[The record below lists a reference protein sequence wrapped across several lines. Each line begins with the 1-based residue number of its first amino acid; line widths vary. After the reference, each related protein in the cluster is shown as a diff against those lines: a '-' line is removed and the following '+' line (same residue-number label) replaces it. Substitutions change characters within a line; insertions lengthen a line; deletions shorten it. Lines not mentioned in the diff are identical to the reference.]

1 MNWQLFWLFV
11 ALNIV
16 NVVVQTL
23 KSIITIK
30 CGKTISALVNAGAYG
45 LYTVVT
51 VYMLCEL
58 PLLWKA
64 VVVALC
70 NLVGVY
76 FVKWLEEKARKDKL
90 WLVKMTIKPHYL
102 NQVKAE
108 LKTQTISFA
117 YYNLEKYIIFDTFC
131 ETQNK
136 TSIVAN
142 ICKKYQGKIFATENK
157 LNL

>member
-16 NVVVQTL
+16 NVVVQTI

-30 CGKTISALVNAGAYG
+30 CGKTISAFVNAGAYG

-90 WLVKMTIKPHYL
+90 WKIE
-102 NQVKAE
+102 A
-108 LKTQTISFA
+108 TISTSDFESVHQFGKNSGIPNF
-117 YYNLEKYIIFDTFC
+117 YINIEKYYLFNFYCATQKESAMVKEILNKHHAKYFVT
-131 ETQNK
+131 ETK
-136 TSIVAN
+136 
-142 ICKKYQGKIFATENK
+142 E
-157 LNL
+157 L